1 MWKSSIRENHSP
13 RVVETE
19 IIGCGTR
26 REEQLRGG
34 GMYTVKVWERHL
46 TAKVSDRY
54 SLETTGLHDSGISH
68 VITCLLQLTFLDVP
82 ACLRIPFIRLPGPN
96 FNNQVTPFYWTQ
108 SFITAITKA
117 RHLSLLIRS
126 RHCIHIPLLENIKL
140 TVWTEC
146 VRVGRALSFSLK
158 KRKETQRK
166 KKKGT
171 ADVWGFK
178 NELLQLSN
186 PVCVSLV
193 QQNCVNEVRCLNTIQ
208 WR

>member
-1 MWKSSIRENHSP
+1 M
-13 RVVETE
+13 
-19 IIGCGTR
+19 
-26 REEQLRGG
+26 EEQHTGKPQSKSGWNRNHWVRYPPRRAATGGG

-46 TAKVSDRY
+46 TAKVSDRH

-68 VITCLLQLTFLDVP
+68 VITCLLQLTFLDIP

-166 KKKGT
+166 KKKR
-171 ADVWGFK
+171 DSWRVR
-178 NELLQLSN
+178 
-186 PVCVSLV
+186 V
-193 QQNCVNEVRCLNTIQ
+193 QKWTLATK
-208 WR
+208 